1 MTGRRGA
8 SVVEAVVALLLGLF
22 LVHLGLTT
30 LRRLDRFQEGAGRRQ
45 DALVASRIAGTVLR
59 GELARSD
66 GTWRVSDDSLA
77 LRAFRGTGVVC
88 AVGPGADGLVVAYR
102 GDRYGDPTKDS
113 VEVVAGEGSVSVLAL
128 RSVASSTVVCPRA
141 LDGEEIRAWRL
152 DGTVPADAVLAR
164 IFEAGSYHLTGSALR
179 YRIGAGGRQ
188 PLTPEVWRDA
198 ASGLVAVDSAVTLE
212 LAPLPGYGPG
222 SSTFLAWM
230 GR

>member
-1 MTGRRGA
+1 
-8 SVVEAVVALLLGLF
+8 VVEAVVALLLGLL

-30 LRRLDRFQEGAGRRQ
+30 LRRLDRFQEHAGRRQ

-66 GTWRVSDDSLA
+66 GTWRVSDDSVA

-88 AVGPGADGLVVAYR
+88 AVGPGEDGLVVAYR
-102 GDRYGDPTKDS
+102 GDRYGDPSKDS
-113 VEVVAGEGSVSVLAL
+113 VELVTGDGSAFVLAL
-128 RSVASSTVVCPRA
+128 RSVAPSSVVCPGA
-141 LDGEEIRAWRL
+141 VAEEEIRAWRV
-152 DGTVPADAVLAR
+152 DGAVPIDAVLAR
-164 IFEAGSYHLTGSALR
+164 IFESGSYHLTGSALR

-198 ASGLVAVDSAVTLE
+198 ASGLVATDSLVMLQ

-222 SSTFLAWM
+222 SSSFLGWV